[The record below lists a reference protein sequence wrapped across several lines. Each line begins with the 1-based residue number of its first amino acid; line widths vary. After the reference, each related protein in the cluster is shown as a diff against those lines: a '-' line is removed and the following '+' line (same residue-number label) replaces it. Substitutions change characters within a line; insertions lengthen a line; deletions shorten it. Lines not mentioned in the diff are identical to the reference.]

1 MSSEESRA
9 PDRLPEEDGSGDSR
23 GARRDLETERT
34 VLVVDD
40 EATFAESVGI
50 WIDQRW
56 DAVVATDG
64 EEALEAYGPHV
75 DAVLLDRRM
84 PNLSGDE
91 TLERIRERDGDARV
105 AMLTALEPDLDVVE
119 LDYDMYLEK
128 PVDREE
134 VVAATEELLERA
146 DYTRELQA
154 LYALS
159 SKAAELEAQY
169 GEETLADDERFQRMQ
184 SELQRVREQ
193 ATSQLEDADEQ
204 EVAELFQ
211 IVEDASR

>member
-1 MSSEESRA
+1 MTADSSAASG
-9 PDRLPEEDGSGDSR
+9 PPGQTDGSGAAEGSDALD
-23 GARRDLETERT
+23 GDRT

-40 EATFAESVGI
+40 ETEFAEAVGD

-56 DAVVATDG
+56 NAIVATDG
-64 EEALEAYGPHV
+64 EEALAKYGPHV

-84 PNLSGDE
+84 PKRSGDE
-91 TLERIRERDGDARV
+91 TLREIRERDGSARV

-134 VVAATEELLERA
+134 VVDATRELLERA
-146 DYTRELQA
+146 TYTRELRA

-159 SKAAELEAQY
+159 SKVAELEAHHD
-169 GEETLADDERFQRMQ
+169 ESELADDERFQRLQ
-184 SELQRVREQ
+184 AELDRVREQ
-193 ATSQLEDADEQ
+193 ASAQLDGADDGGMAELLQVVEDAD
-204 EVAELFQ
+204 
-211 IVEDASR
+211 R

>member
-1 MSSEESRA
+1 MTADSYTFRG
-9 PDRLPEEDGSGDSR
+9 PPIQTDGSGASGECSALD
-23 GARRDLETERT
+23 DDHT

-40 EATFAESVGI
+40 ETQFAESVGH
-50 WIDQRW
+50 WIDQHW
-56 DAVVATDG
+56 NAVVANDG
-64 EEALEAYGPHV
+64 EEALEKFGPHV

-84 PNLSGDE
+84 PELSGDE
-91 TLERIRERDGDARV
+91 TLQRIRDHEGSARV

-146 DYTRELQA
+146 NYTRELRA

-159 SKAAELEAQY
+159 SKVAELETRY
-169 GEETLADDERFQRMQ
+169 DDDELADDERFQRLQ
-184 SELQRVREQ
+184 AELERVREQ
-193 ATSQLEDADEQ
+193 AADQLDGDDERMT
-204 EVAELFQ
+204 ELLQ
-211 IVEDASR
+211 VVEDAER